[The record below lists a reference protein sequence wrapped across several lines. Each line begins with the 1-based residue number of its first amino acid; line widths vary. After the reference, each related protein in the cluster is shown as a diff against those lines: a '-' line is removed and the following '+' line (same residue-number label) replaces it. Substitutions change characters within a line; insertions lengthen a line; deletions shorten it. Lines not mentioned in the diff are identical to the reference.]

1 MYLADSSDARF
12 RSFEIGGNSKQET
25 RSGKNKLDLS
35 KISQK
40 TLNGVTCTY
49 NAEEKSVTLN
59 GTCTTDNTGFAI
71 SSDAV
76 AIKTL
81 VKDKTTLT
89 AYYVS
94 GECSGTG
101 TTSVQAHATGYVSN
115 VPITDLSNLKD
126 LKIRTATY
134 ASTNYPNA
142 ELYIVNIRVNEGAVL
157 DNFTFKLMLTEDV
170 DTEYEE
176 YGAMPSLEFPSNV
189 EAVGQDVNI
198 FNGELET
205 GSYNTATGAKT
216 TNNSMVRNTELI
228 NVEGIKE
235 IIASNDGIGIA
246 LNLFEYDKN
255 SNFLKYTV
263 VSANNSLV
271 LQEDT
276 AYINFHRGNTQVDK
290 IKIQEG
296 NKITRWSPYNCGSAN
311 VVVENKNRFIPELI
325 KYITQSRTN
334 VTLEDDVFVFECT
347 GTDMYLGNIASTGQK
362 YFEGC
367 GKLINVKD
375 LTTISVKLTN
385 ELFKKNFL
393 SCFDKN
399 LISLGIKQ
407 FSSDI
412 LNNYT
417 LPEGTE
423 YVTLR
428 FGIAS
433 STAGTIYK
441 TQVQIEEGDTT
452 DYVAHEEQ
460 NFTMPVQQEMLEGD
474 EFDWNNEEE
483 VHTWGKVEL
492 KGTENIALNNN
503 NNKSIF
509 YFDIPGQK
517 TSKEQLKS
525 NTYIYSTASWQLI
538 EDKQITNEDGNVAIF
553 IREDEVKNTIDFK
566 TKLQELYNAEKPL
579 TIYYKLAEPTKL
591 PFTEAQKTVAKQIRE
606 KLHSYKGGTHV
617 YSVDEISP
625 IFNVRYTKDLNAVIN
640 NLSQQAIE
648 GGN

>member
-1 MYLADSSDARF
+1 
-12 RSFEIGGNSKQET
+12 
-25 RSGKNKLDLS
+25 
-35 KISQK
+35 
-40 TLNGVTCTY
+40 
-49 NAEEKSVTLN
+49 
-59 GTCTTDNTGFAI
+59 
-71 SSDAV
+71 
-76 AIKTL
+76 
-81 VKDKTTLT
+81 
-89 AYYVS
+89 
-94 GECSGTG
+94 
-101 TTSVQAHATGYVSN
+101 
-115 VPITDLSNLKD
+115 
-126 LKIRTATY
+126 
-134 ASTNYPNA
+134 
-142 ELYIVNIRVNEGAVL
+142 
-157 DNFTFKLMLTEDV
+157 MLTEDV